1 MNGLFSIVLPKSLYQ
16 IDLWVSDIGGLMS
29 NVFRNLNP
37 NAATQRQFGRL
48 SSAAI
53 KHSLMMLGFG
63 THLYIHIGDGIN
75 I

>member
-1 MNGLFSIVLPKSLYQ
+1 MVYSVVLPKSLYQ

-29 NVFRNLNP
+29 NVCRNLNP
-37 NAATQRQFGRL
+37 NAAATQRQFGRL

-53 KHSLMMLGFG
+53 EHSLMMLGFG
-63 THLYIHIGDGIN
+63 IHLYIHIGDGIN

>member
-16 IDLWVSDIGGLMS
+16 IDLWVSDIGSLMS

-37 NAATQRQFGRL
+37 NAATQSQFSRL
-48 SSAAI
+48 SNFAI
-53 KHSLMMLGFG
+53 EHSLMMLWFG